1 MNTLFVLIIS
11 LIALI
16 YGAEKFIDFCEAFAR
31 KLKISEFTV
40 GLTVVALGTS
50 APEIF
55 VGLASVIDGGEDVL
69 TSGYSLA
76 TGTVIGSNIA
86 NIALIFGIA
95 CAFRKKI
102 PSRDTAKRQYI
113 PVTFTALALGY
124 VLFDSKIDLID
135 SIILFAGLPIFLL
148 VLFKDKTAQASLA
161 NETSVVENKIPL
173 IENIFFNIKFLPSS
187 LINLSSHKISHIL
200 IGFFFSLVLILLGA
214 EYVVSAAQNI
224 AIELNVSTKNV
235 GLVIVAIGTSLPEL
249 AATIAAIRRT
259 KTDLVIGNVFGSNV
273 MNISLVLPAMGFL
286 NSSYSTSGFK
296 VDSRFYESDWQIM
309 LFFTVLLL
317 LVVSFLNIVKD
328 EFLLKFIKFFGA
340 ILLTLYFLYILKI
353 ANII

>member
-1 MNTLFVLIIS
+1 MNTVLILIIS

-16 YGAEKFIDFCEAFAR
+16 YGAEKFIDFCEALAK
-31 KLKISEFTV
+31 KLQISEFTV

-55 VGLASVIDGGEDVL
+55 VGLASVIDGGDDVL

-124 VLFDSKIDLID
+124 VLFNNNIDLTD
-135 SIILFAGLPIFLL
+135 SFILFIGLPIFLFI
-148 VLFKDKTAQASLA
+148 LFKDKTAQSSLA
-161 NETSVVENKIPL
+161 NESIAVENKIPL

-187 LINLSSHKISHIL
+187 FISLSSQKISHIL
-200 IGFFFSLVLILLGA
+200 IGLLFSLVLILFGA

-224 AIELNVSTKNV
+224 AIELSISTKNV

-286 NSSYSTSGFK
+286 NTTKSSNGFE
-296 VDSRFYESDWQIM
+296 VDPRFYNNDWQIM
-309 LFFTVLLL
+309 LFFTGLLL
-317 LVVSFLNIVKD
+317 LVVSFLNMVKD
-328 EFLLKFIKFFGA
+328 ESLLKFIKSFGV
-340 ILLTLYFLYILKI
+340 ILLTLYVLYILKI